1 MAEDSWEEWMA
12 ALGARPDVTT
22 TARRILATLMK
33 QPERASYASA
43 GEVAALVGVNIGSVT
58 RAAQAFG
65 FAGWPAFREEL
76 RRRYL
81 TLLGFRYEGASPL
94 PRTNSAIDKSFDA
107 DLRALSATTG
117 RADRSVICAAVADF
131 AGARTRLAVGG
142 GTFAC
147 AAQLLASYASL
158 GGYATVAPSE
168 GADLINSIGRLG
180 EGDVVVAF
188 SLWLLYEGTVTATE
202 MAHERGAG
210 VCVVTDHQPSA
221 LTAFADHVISI
232 SAEGGAFYPTM
243 APTIAVINAF
253 CAELAAIDPE
263 RTQES
268 VENMEAVWRRAKAIR
283 SPSPRETGQRS
294 G

>member
-1 MAEDSWEEWMA
+1 VPEDSWEEWMA

-22 TARRILATLMK
+22 TARLILTTLMK

-58 RAAQAFG
+58 RAAQSFG

-81 TLLGFRYEGASPL
+81 TLLGLRHEESP
-94 PRTNSAIDKSFDA
+94 PPPGTNSAIDKSFDA
-107 DLRALSATTG
+107 DLRALSATMG
-117 RADRSVICAAVADF
+117 RADRSVISAAVADF
-131 AGARTRLAVGG
+131 AEARTRLAVGG
-142 GTFAC
+142 GNFAC
-147 AAQLLASYASL
+147 AAKLLASYTSF

-168 GADLINSIGRLG
+168 GADLINSVGRLQ
-180 EGDVVVAF
+180 EGDFVVAF

-202 MAHERGAG
+202 IAHERGAK
-210 VCVVTDHQPSA
+210 VCVITDHQPSA

-253 CAELAAIDPE
+253 CAELASIDPD
-263 RTQES
+263 RVQES
-268 VENMEAVWRRAKAIR
+268 VDGMEALWRRAKALR
-283 SPSPRETGQRS
+283 SPSSREAGQRS